1 MDNLFG
7 IKRFIRIVGRTDSLT
22 PPAFCT
28 GKEIK
33 KVFPGKLDY
42 LGGSK
47 GEPPFKK
54 HLGNG
59 SDKRETLKEAV
70 GNSGQ
75 DMQVF
80 TVRQIV

>member
-1 MDNLFG
+1 VDNLFG
-7 IKRFIRIVGRTDSLT
+7 IKRFIRIVGRTDRLT
-22 PPAFCT
+22 PPALCT

-47 GEPPFKK
+47 GESPFKN
-54 HLGNG
+54 HSWNG
-59 SDKRETLKEAV
+59 SDKRETPEEAV

-80 TVRQIV
+80 TVGQIV

>member
-7 IKRFIRIVGRTDSLT
+7 IKRFIRVVGRTGCLT
-22 PPAFCT
+22 PPAFSA

-33 KVFPGKLDY
+33 EVLPGKLDY

-47 GEPPFKK
+47 GESPFKN
-54 HLGNG
+54 HLWNG
-59 SDKRETLKEAV
+59 SDKRETLKETI

-80 TVRQIV
+80 TVGQIV